1 MRFLCRRIGRLLLVF
16 VSSLVSSLV
25 LAEELPKELS
35 KEAVTLSWSKPALER
50 DYLGLQTSVVAAAAD
65 DLNSFISESL
75 VLNRPLSFV
84 VTGELEKYYAPE
96 AREIHLPVSSV
107 YQIVEGSQAKY
118 PQQKDVQQEIIS
130 ASLKHLLF
138 SEFANALVQE
148 FSIAI
153 VGWDRERIDGFALL
167 SQLNGVRSEHLF
179 ILDAAEEYLLV
190 DRWRP
195 VLDANQFTSEFAAD
209 EFRYRQMVCLV
220 EGFEAHHSVVE
231 PQGSDACI
239 EKYLREM
246 DFWVAALKDHLGP
259 KSVIRSWSEA
269 PD

>member
-1 MRFLCRRIGRLLLVF
+1 MRFTGRQIKRLLLAF
-16 VSSLVSSLV
+16 GASLASILV
-25 LAEELPKELS
+25 VAEELPKD
-35 KEAVTLSWSKPALER
+35 AVSLNWSKPALER
-50 DYLGLQTSVVAAAAD
+50 DYLALQTSVVAEAAD
-65 DLNSFISESL
+65 ELNTFISQSL
-75 VLNRPLSFV
+75 VLNSPLSFL
-84 VTGELEKYYAPE
+84 VTAELEKYYAPE
-96 AREIHLPVSSV
+96 RREIHLPVSSL

-130 ASLKHLLF
+130 ASLKHLFF

-148 FSIAI
+148 LSIAM

-167 SQLNGVRSEHLF
+167 SQLNGVGSEHLF

-220 EGFEAHHSVVE
+220 QGFEAHHNVVE
-231 PQGSDACI
+231 HQGSETCLAS
-239 EKYLREM
+239 YLREV
-246 DFWVAALKDHLGP
+246 DFWLGALKDHLAP
-259 KSVIRSWSEA
+259 KSVITSW
-269 PD
+269 